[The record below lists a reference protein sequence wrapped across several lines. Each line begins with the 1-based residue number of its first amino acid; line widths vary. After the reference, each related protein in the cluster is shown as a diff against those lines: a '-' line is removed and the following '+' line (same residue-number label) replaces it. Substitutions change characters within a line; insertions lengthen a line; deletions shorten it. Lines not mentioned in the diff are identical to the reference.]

1 MPDNLYLKLREERIK
16 RGMSQKEL
24 GDLVGVPQQV
34 INRLEQGQRKLDVE
48 LFEKI
53 CKALNITR
61 IGSFGI
67 DLVTDYYRTEPQ
79 IDNLKKNTLA
89 AHFDGGEFTEEELK
103 KIKEYAELLKAARP
117 ALDKFVEYATT
128 GLDDLLVPDKE

>member
-53 CKALNITR
+53 CRALAIKR
-61 IGSFGI
+61 IGVFGI
-67 DLVTDYYRTEPQ
+67 DLVVDYYKTEPE
-79 IDNLKKNTLA
+79 LGEPKKNTIA
-89 AHFDGGEFTEEELK
+89 AHFDGKDFTEEELK
-103 KIKEYAELLKAARP
+103 KIEEYAKLLLLARMQ
-117 ALDKFVEYATT
+117 
-128 GLDDLLVPDKE
+128 KEETE